1 MTFTILP
8 AIDVRGGSVVRLN
21 QGDYE
26 RQTVYGDA
34 PFETIAEYARDGASW
49 LHLVDLDAARAGRYT
64 LTPLVGEIRARTP
77 LKVQTGGGI
86 RAESDVEALLAAG
99 AERIVVGTV
108 AIREPERVADWLRAF
123 GPDRIT
129 LALDAR
135 EDEHGVWRLPIK
147 GWTEATSR
155 TLDDLLLF
163 YGEAGLRHVLCT
175 DIARDGMLSGFNVAL
190 YRSLAARFPALEIQA
205 SGGVRDLADIR
216 AAKEA
221 GAGAAI
227 LGRALLER
235 RFELKDALAC

>member
-26 RQTVYGDA
+26 RQKIYGDS
-34 PFETIAEYARDGASW
+34 PIETIEHYARDGASW
-49 LHLVDLDAARAGRYT
+49 LHLVDLDAARAGGYT
-64 LTPLVGEIRARTP
+64 LTPLVEEIRARTS

-86 RAESDVEALLAAG
+86 RAPGDVEALLTAG
-99 AERIVVGTV
+99 AERVVIGTV
-108 AIREPERVADWLRAF
+108 AIREPEQVAAWLEGF
-123 GPDRIT
+123 GADRIT

-135 EDEHGVWRLPIK
+135 QDETGIWRLPVK
-147 GWTEATSR
+147 GWTEASSR
-155 TLDDLLLF
+155 TLDDLLVL
-163 YGEAGLRHVLCT
+163 YEQAGLRHVLCT

-190 YRSLAARFPALEIQA
+190 YRSLAARFPRLQIQA
-205 SGGVRDLADIR
+205 SGGVRDLEDIR
-216 AAKEA
+216 AAREA